1 MIELDN
7 LHYDYSKVDSYN
19 KPFNFIMSPR
29 EPGKTSM
36 MWLKKIYFKWKVNKR
51 PWIYCTRTSVEI
63 TSALIDSIADTIIN
77 KFTDDNVVLKYNK
90 GNFKD
95 GIVDIF
101 INDELFFRTV
111 SLSIPLRRIKLAVV
125 KNIAGV
131 LMDEYIINPKLKE
144 RYIKNEAFIIKEAY
158 TTWRRESTGILKWYF
173 LANPY
178 SLFNPLFLDWKVDL
192 KRLKRDSFYVGDNF
206 VIHWAILNPELKE
219 HLLKVN
225 PLYKFDEDYQDY
237 ALDGIAINDKN
248 IKLSSLPRKY
258 YLRYVL
264 LIGDRYIGIYSNP
277 NYTEEDRFHCKYVDL
292 SVLSK
297 NRSIYCFSIEELVER
312 TSVISS
318 EERFMLQ
325 VLKTAMRT
333 RSVTFEDINI
343 YYLMLEVY
351 KAL

>member
-7 LHYDYSKVDSYN
+7 LHYDYSKIDSYN
-19 KPFNFIMSPR
+19 KPFNFVMSPR

-36 MWLKKIYFKWKVNKR
+36 MWLKKIYYPWKKDKR
-51 PWIYCTRTSVEI
+51 PWIYTTRTSVEI
-63 TSALIDSIADTIIN
+63 NCALIDSIADTIIN
-77 KFTDDNVVLKYNK
+77 KFTDDNVVFNYNK

-95 GIVDIF
+95 GIVDVF
-101 INDELFFRTV
+101 IKDELFFRV
-111 SLSIPLRRIKLAVV
+111 ISLSIPLRRIKLAVV
-125 KNIAGV
+125 KNVKGV
-131 LMDEYIINPKLKE
+131 LTDEYIINPKLKE
-144 RYIKNEAFIIKEAY
+144 RYIKNESFVIKEAY
-158 TTWRRESTGILKWYF
+158 TTWRRESPGILKWYF

-192 KRLKRDSFYVGDNF
+192 KKLHRDSFYVGENF
-206 VIHWAILNPELKE
+206 VIHWAVLSPKLKE

-225 PLYKFDEDYQDY
+225 PLYKFDEEYQDY
-237 ALDGIAINDKN
+237 ALEGIAINDKN
-248 IKLSSLPRKY
+248 IRISSLPRKY
-258 YLRYVL
+258 HLRYVL
-264 LIGDRYIGIYSNP
+264 LVGERYIGVYANP
-277 NYTEEDRFHCKYVDL
+277 NYSESDRFHACYVDL
-292 SVLSK
+292 SVLSR
-297 NRSIYCFSIEELVER
+297 NRAIYCFSIEELVER

-333 RSVTFEDINI
+333 RAITFEDINC

>member
-1 MIELDN
+1 
-7 LHYDYSKVDSYN
+7 
-19 KPFNFIMSPR
+19 
-29 EPGKTSM
+29 M
-36 MWLKKIYFKWKVNKR
+36 MWLKKIYLRWKINKR
-51 PWIYCTRTSVEI
+51 PWIYTTRTSVEI

-77 KFTDDNVVLKYNK
+77 KFTDDNIVLKYNK

-125 KNIAGV
+125 KNIGGV
-131 LMDEYIINPKLKE
+131 LTDEYIINPKLKE
-144 RYIKNEAFIIKEAY
+144 RYIQNEAFIIKEAY
-158 TTWRRESTGILKWYF
+158 TTWRREANGILKWYF

-192 KRLKRDSFYVGDNF
+192 KKLKRDSFYVGDNF
-206 VIHWAILNPELKE
+206 VIHWAVLNPLLKE
-219 HLLKVN
+219 HLLKLN
-225 PLYKFDEDYQDY
+225 PLYQFDEEYQDY
-237 ALDGIAINDKN
+237 ALDGLAINDKN
-248 IKLSSLPRKY
+248 IKLSTLPRKY
-258 YLRYVL
+258 ILKYIL
-264 LIGDRYIGIYSNP
+264 LVGDRYIGVYFNP
-277 NYTEEDRFHCKYVDL
+277 NYLAENRYHCKYVNLDC
-292 SVLSK
+292 LSK
-297 NRSIYCFSIEELVER
+297 DRAIYCFSIEELVDR
-312 TSVISS
+312 TSVVSS
-318 EERFMLQ
+318 EEKFMLQ